1 MNKWKD
7 RVIIFQDEYD
17 CGRSRCGPAKF
28 NKLLIKHPST
38 DIKDAAAYLSLK
50 FKEVL

>member
-1 MNKWKD
+1 MNMI
-7 RVIIFQDEYD
+7 V
-17 CGRSRCGPAKF
+17 GGAGVGHAKF